1 MHGRGMQNSKGESI
15 VLQGPWSQ
23 RAPLLERLR
32 RLIEHNGFSYFIYR
46 YRYLACFTVIGFASI
61 VVELL
66 LNRFVLQPVLPSAPA
81 LVISFLI
88 GMVLSFAGNAI
99 FNFQV
104 PRSYLLRSFTWFA
117 VISTLSFLLNMA
129 AILVIGDMF
138 AATPGALRLTSAGF
152 LFGIGYALHRRYS
165 FDQARNFGLAVY
177 ACEAENV
184 QSLYDKVGR
193 NCDHV
198 HIDLIDS
205 TMTPNP
211 SPVRLEKIDEAR
223 ALWPDRPF
231 AMHVMSRTPR
241 RWVEQLW
248 DQIDWFLFHIESED
262 DLHELFFDCRRR
274 GKKVGVVWRPG
285 MSLGSLLSYLP
296 HVDFAMVLGIREPGR
311 SGQQM
316 QPEAISVVA
325 ALDEMRDRYNLQVMF
340 DGGVKTTNVMDI
352 PAKYVI
358 AASAVIGAENPV
370 YAAHVLRSAARFIH
384 DPQVRAFR
392 ERRKVA

>member
-1 MHGRGMQNSKGESI
+1 MAQ
-15 VLQGPWSQ
+15 
-23 RAPLLERLR
+23 LLKLG
-32 RLIEHNGFSYFIYR
+32 EHNGLSYLIYR
-46 YRYLACFTVIGFASI
+46 YRYLACFTVIGFTSI

-66 LNRFVLQPVLPSAPA
+66 LHRLVLRPLLPAAPA
-81 LVISFLI
+81 LVISFLA
-88 GMVLSFAGNAI
+88 GMVLSFALNAI
-99 FNFQV
+99 VNFRV
-104 PRSYLLRSFTWFA
+104 PRGYLLRSFAWFA
-117 VISTLSFLLNMA
+117 LISTLSFLLNMGV
-129 AILVIGDMF
+129 ILAIGDLF
-138 AATPGALRLTSAGF
+138 AATPGALRLSSAGL

-177 ACEAENV
+177 ACEAEDV

-205 TMTPNP
+205 TMTPKP

-241 RWVEQLW
+241 VWVEKLW
-248 DQIDWFLFHIESED
+248 DKIDWFLFHIEAED
-262 DLHELFFDCRRR
+262 DLHELMFECRKR

-285 MSLGSLLSYLP
+285 MSLGALLSYLP

-316 QPEAISVVA
+316 QPEAIEVVA
-325 ALDEMRDRYNLQVMF
+325 ALDEMRDRYDFQVMF
-340 DGGVKTTNVMDI
+340 DGGVKTTNVMNI

-358 AASAVIGAENPV
+358 AASAVIGAANPV

-384 DPQVRAFR
+384 APEVRAIR

>member
-1 MHGRGMQNSKGESI
+1 MHGSDAEPI
-15 VLQGPWSQ
+15 ILHGPWQ
-23 RAPLLERLR
+23 RSATALARLR
-32 RLIEHNGFSYFIYR
+32 KLVEHNGISFFIYR
-46 YRYLACFTVIGFASI
+46 YRYLACFTVIGFTSI
-61 VVELL
+61 IIELL
-66 LNRFVLQPVLPSAPA
+66 VNRFVLKPILPAAPA

-88 GMVLSFAGNAI
+88 GMVLSFTANAN
-99 FNFQV
+99 FNFRV
-104 PRSYLLRSFTWFA
+104 PRSYLFRSFAWFA
-117 VISTLSFLLNMA
+117 LISTLSFLLNMA
-129 AILVIGDMF
+129 AILAIGDMF
-138 AATPGALRLTSAGF
+138 AATPGVLRLSSAGL

-193 NCDHV
+193 NIDHV

-205 TMTPNP
+205 TMTPKP
-211 SPVRLEKIDEAR
+211 SPVRLEKIDEAHV
-223 ALWPDRPF
+223 LWPDKPF
-231 AMHVMSRTPR
+231 GMHVMSRTPR
-241 RWVEQLW
+241 VWVEQLW
-248 DQIDWFLFHIESED
+248 DKIDWFLFHIESED
-262 DLHELFFDCRRR
+262 DLHELMFECRKR

-285 MSLGSLLSYLP
+285 MSLGSLLTYLP

-316 QPEAISVVA
+316 QPEAIEVVE
-325 ALDEMRDRYNLQVMF
+325 ALDEMRDRYDYQVMF

-358 AASAVIGAENPV
+358 AASAVIGAANPV

-384 DPQVRAFR
+384 QPANREVR

>member
-1 MHGRGMQNSKGESI
+1 MHQPESEPI
-15 VLQGPWSQ
+15 ILNGPWGQ
-23 RAPLLERLR
+23 RAPLASRLR
-32 RLIEHNGFSYFIYR
+32 KLVEQNGLSYFIYR
-46 YRYLACFTVIGFASI
+46 YRYLACFTVIGFSSI

-66 LNRFVLQPVLPSAPA
+66 LNRFVLRPIMPSPAA
-81 LVISFLI
+81 LVLSFLV
-88 GMVLSFAGNAI
+88 GMSLSFAGNAI
-99 FNFQV
+99 FNFRV
-104 PRSYLLRSFTWFA
+104 PRSYLIRSFVWFA

-129 AILVIGDMF
+129 TILAIGDMF
-138 AATPGALRLTSAGF
+138 AATPGVLRLTSAGL

-205 TMTPNP
+205 SMTPNP

-223 ALWPDRPF
+223 VCWPDRPF

-241 RWVEQLW
+241 AWVEQLW
-248 DQIDWFLFHIESED
+248 DKIDWFLFHIESED
-262 DLHELFFDCRRR
+262 DLHELMFDCRKR

-316 QPEAISVVA
+316 QPEAIEVVA
-325 ALDEMRDRYNLQVMF
+325 ALDEMRERYDFQVMF

-370 YAAHVLRSAARFIH
+370 YAAHVLRSAAKFIH
-384 DPQVRAFR
+384 DPKLREFR
-392 ERRKVA
+392 ERRKVS